1 MMFFAAMTAPT
12 FSHSSHGMPMI
23 YASGMNNLPKNHS
36 TLMKSYPTSIPSQ
49 LTIEFM
55 NATNDTKAIRLAVIP
70 AMREIAVKAPF
81 EAASNTELSVLIR
94 DFGLQ
99 EIRFVAHFDVLLTIF
114 PC

>member
-1 MMFFAAMTAPT
+1 
-12 FSHSSHGMPMI
+12 
-23 YASGMNNLPKNHS
+23 
-36 TLMKSYPTSIPSQ
+36 
-49 LTIEFM
+49 M

-99 EIRFVAHFDVLLTIF
+99 EIRFVARFDVLLTIF